1 MSVNMDVDVNKCGYG
16 YSVWYVPKNYK
27 SLQHTYNIPH
37 IPHITL
43 ETNLCLRDAYHVYH
57 NASKTIKI
65 KFQDKYI
72 KFPSFYE
79 YDPMI
84 SYGWHVDVVS
94 MTRRKLNWLPHMTLR
109 YEPRTCKTNTYR
121 DKVILAENHLP
132 PTNQIDCDIVIADTR
147 SGIPQEWHTKHTY
160 FNIKISHSN
169 SISFGLNGKL
179 NPISSTSIDEYFG
192 SCIEE
197 FSEFKKTLCNEL
209 YNRGFR
215 INDKDYANLLKA
227 IEKELSNV
235 SQEMEIDNLLPYK
248 MK

>member
-1 MSVNMDVDVNKCGYG
+1 MNIGAGYG

-27 SLQHTYNIPH
+27 FLQDTYKISH

-79 YDPMI
+79 YDPMV

-94 MTRRKLNWLPHMTLR
+94 MARRKLNWMPHMTLR
-109 YEPRTCKTNTYR
+109 YEPRTNKLNTYR
-121 DKVILAENHLP
+121 DNIILAENYLP
-132 PTNQIDCDIVIADTR
+132 PTNQQSVDCYIVIADTR
-147 SGIPQEWHTKHTY
+147 SGTPQEWHTKHTY
-160 FNIKISHSN
+160 FNIKITHSN
-169 SISFGLNGKL
+169 SISFDVNGKT

-197 FSEFKKTLCNEL
+197 FTEFKSTLANEL
-209 YNRGFR
+209 YNKGIR
-215 INDKDYANLLKA
+215 INDKDYTHLLKA

-235 SQEMEIDNLLPYK
+235 SQEMEIDNPIVHR
-248 MK
+248 MR

>member
-1 MSVNMDVDVNKCGYG
+1 MSVNMDIDVCKGGYG

-27 SLQHTYNIPH
+27 FLQDTYNISH

-79 YDPMI
+79 YDPMV

-94 MTRRKLNWLPHMTLR
+94 MTRRKLNWMPHMTLR
-109 YEPRTCKTNTYR
+109 YEPRTNKLNTYQ

-132 PTNQIDCDIVIADTR
+132 PTNQVDCDIVIADTR
-147 SGIPQEWHTKHTY
+147 SGNPQEWHTKHTY
-160 FNIKISHSN
+160 FNIKITHSN
-169 SISFGLNGKL
+169 SISFGLNGKT
-179 NPISSTSIDEYFG
+179 NPLSSTSIDEYFG

-197 FSEFKKTLCNEL
+197 FTEFKNTLSNEL
-209 YNRGFR
+209 YNKGIR
-215 INDKDYANLLKA
+215 INDKDYTNLTKA

-235 SQEMEIDNLLPYK
+235 SLEMEIDKPSAYR
-248 MK
+248 MR